1 MNNKGIALDNLGKY
15 QEAIRWYDKAI
26 KQTQSTGNI
35 DIDIVSNKAYDLG
48 IQLKDY
54 DNALSLTE
62 EYLKK
67 SPEHKGL
74 LCTTVEIY
82 NETGY
87 EGVASHYKEQLTKLD
102 PNYKCGLISKISEIE
117 KEPFA

>member
-1 MNNKGIALDNLGKY
+1 MNNKGLALDNLGKY
-15 QEAIRWYDKAI
+15 QEAITWFDKALN
-26 KQTQSTGNI
+26 QTQSSGI
-35 DIDIVSNKAYDLG
+35 DIDIVSNKAFVLG
-48 IQLKDY
+48 IDLKEY

-74 LCTTVEIY
+74 LCITVEIY

-87 EGVASHYKEQLTKLD
+87 EGIASHYKEQLTKLD
-102 PNYKCGLISKISEIE
+102 PRL
-117 KEPFA
+117 

>member
-1 MNNKGIALDNLGKY
+1 MGLDL
-15 QEAIRWYDKAI
+15 DL
-26 KQTQSTGNI
+26 
-35 DIDIVSNKAYDLG
+35 DIVSNKAYVLG
-48 IQLKDY
+48 IELKEY

-67 SPEHKGL
+67 NPEHKGL

-87 EGVASHYKEQLTKLD
+87 EGIASHY
-102 PNYKCGLISKISEIE
+102 NSS
-117 KEPFA
+117 